1 MDREQQ
7 YRDAVSHALA
17 GFQLVEEAL
26 KDYIGIYH
34 EAVRRLLPSTI
45 TYGSSRKDIQDAALG
60 KLINVFAKSCGDQAL
75 ITELRSLI
83 STRDELAHRAL
94 LTLYGSAQEPSD
106 LAERS
111 AALQKFAEQISGL
124 LGQINKEM
132 LKVLVASG
140 IAMGAPQGR

>member
-34 EAVRRLLPSTI
+34 EAVRKLLPSTI
-45 TYGSSRKDIQDAALG
+45 AYGSSRKDIQDAALG
-60 KLINVFAKSCGDQAL
+60 KLINVFAKSCGNQAL

-83 STRDELAHRAL
+83 NTRDELAHRAL
-94 LTLYGSAQEPSD
+94 LGLYGNAQEPSN

-111 AALQKFAEQISGL
+111 VALQTIAEQISGL
-124 LGQINKEM
+124 LAQINKEM
-132 LKVLVASG
+132 LNVLVVSG
-140 IAMGAPQGR
+140 IAKQSPERC